1 MAASSIA
8 INYGHNGA
16 TTSSFQSGGD
26 WAKVLGEVTKYAPTS
41 TVYVTI
47 QVSSPESTPP
57 RPPFVYIYMLQKER
71 RSGSDNSS
79 LKFGHNDMKL
89 ADYVETFKANL
100 RQMVADVKQR
110 GGKPVMTIIPRFH

>member
-1 MAASSIA
+1 MATSSIA

-57 RPPFVYIYMLQKER
+57 PPFIYICCRKKER
-71 RSGSDNSS
+71 RPGSDNIS